1 VLAGFGFATS
11 FRAVQL
17 HGARFPAVKPSSLV
31 FLVGCCCFVT
41 VASDSSSPVLFLSR
55 RIRAQVFRF
64 FITLSWGVLG
74 HVHQVFGKMCVR
86 H

>member
-17 HGARFPAVKPSSLV
+17 HDARFPGVKPSSLV

-41 VASDSSSPVLFLSR
+41 VAGDWSSPVLFLSR
-55 RIRAQVFRF
+55 RIKDSSFSVFRCTF
-64 FITLSWGVLG
+64 VVGFRSRTPSV
-74 HVHQVFGKMCVR
+74 
-86 H
+86 